1 MTSVSAEP
9 DNIDPGDIPS
19 PADLHFG
26 HFALVPEYRQ
36 VNRQLVQEL
45 FNHLPNP
52 FVHVDLA
59 TGTGLVPQLL
69 IEEAEKRGVKGT
81 IVGIDLSA
89 KALEIAEATTPHSD
103 AIDLRFVQ
111 ADARELDSLGD
122 SVLPADGADSLSIH
136 DAIHEITDE
145 DEQRSVYR
153 GMAAIAREGAL
164 LSSNST
170 FTTVSM
176 AVANSLRGHGEWKL
190 HFMRLTGARRNDK
203 AGSLP
208 YRRPDDYR
216 QMIEDAGFEIVHEL
230 ERAIHLTREALKAI
244 ARYPAFVE
252 GVAGDLVFP
261 KKLSLAE
268 QSHLLGMAVD
278 KVRYDG
284 LPRIWHEIIGRKR
297 TAT

>member
-1 MTSVSAEP
+1 MTVDAK
-9 DNIDPGDIPS
+9 DL
-19 PADLHFG
+19 PAPEDLHFG
-26 HFALVPEYRQ
+26 HFAAVPEYRQ
-36 VNRQLVQEL
+36 VNRELVQEL
-45 FNHLPNP
+45 FRHMPNP

-69 IEEAEKRGVKGT
+69 IEEAEKRGFRGT
-81 IVGIDLSA
+81 IIGIDRSP
-89 KALEIAEATTPHSD
+89 KALEIAEATTPRPSN
-103 AIDLRFVQ
+103 IDLRFVE
-111 ADARELDSLGD
+111 ADARYLERLKGD
-122 SVLPADGADSLSIH
+122 ELPADGADSLSIH
-136 DAIHEITDE
+136 DAIHEITDQE
-145 DEQRSVYR
+145 GQRRVYN

-203 AGSLP
+203 GGSLP
-208 YRRPDDYR
+208 YRRPEDYR
-216 QMIEDAGFEIVHEL
+216 KMIEEAGFKVVHEL

-261 KKLSLAE
+261 RKFSLAE
-268 QSHLLGMAVD
+268 QSHYLSLAVD

-284 LPRIWHEIIGRKR
+284 LPRIWHEIIGRRLTKP
-297 TAT
+297 

>member
-1 MTSVSAEP
+1 MTVDAK
-9 DNIDPGDIPS
+9 DL
-19 PADLHFG
+19 PAPEDLHFG
-26 HFALVPEYRQ
+26 HFAMVPEYRE

-45 FNHLPNP
+45 FRHMPNP

-69 IEEAEKRGVKGT
+69 IEEAEKRGFQGT
-81 IVGIDLSA
+81 IIGIDRSA
-89 KALEIAEATTPHSD
+89 KALEIAEATTPRP
-103 AIDLRFVQ
+103 AGIELRFVE
-111 ADARELDSLGD
+111 ADARYLERLRGD
-122 SVLPADGADSLSIH
+122 ELPADGADSLSIH

-145 DEQRSVYR
+145 EGQPPGLSGHGRDRP
-153 GMAAIAREGAL
+153 ARAPL

-190 HFMRLTGARRNDK
+190 HFMRLTGARRKDK
-203 AGSLP
+203 GGSLP
-208 YRRPDDYR
+208 YRRPEDYR
-216 QMIEDAGFEIVHEL
+216 KMIEDAGFKVVHEL

-261 KKLSLAE
+261 RELSLVEQSHYLSLA
-268 QSHLLGMAVD
+268 VD
-278 KVRYDG
+278 KIRYDG
-284 LPRIWHEIIGRKR
+284 LPRSWHEIIGRKQ
-297 TAT
+297 AKP

>member
-1 MTSVSAEP
+1 MDPPTIEP
-9 DNIDPGDIPS
+9 TDL
-19 PADLHFG
+19 PAPDDLHFG

-81 IVGIDLSA
+81 IVGVDLSA
-89 KALEIAEATTPHSD
+89 KALEIAEATTPPSK
-103 AIDLRFVQ
+103 AIDVRFVQ
-111 ADARELDSLGD
+111 ADARELETLGTD
-122 SVLPADGADSLSIH
+122 VLPANGADSLSIH

-145 DEQRSVYR
+145 EEQRQVYR
-153 GMAAIAREGAL
+153 GMSAIARNGAL

-216 QMIEDAGFEIVHEL
+216 TMIEEAGFEVVHEL
-230 ERAIHLTREALKAI
+230 ERAIHLTRDALKAI

-252 GVAGDLVFP
+252 GLAADLVFP
-261 KKLSLAE
+261 KELSLVE
-268 QSHLLGMAVD
+268 QSHLLGVAVD

-297 TAT
+297 AIA

>member
-1 MTSVSAEP
+1 MTVDAN
-9 DNIDPGDIPS
+9 DL
-19 PADLHFG
+19 PAPEDLHFG
-26 HFALVPEYRQ
+26 HFAAVPEYRE

-45 FNHLPNP
+45 FRHMPNP

-69 IEEAEKRGVKGT
+69 IEEAEKRGFRGT
-81 IVGIDLSA
+81 IVGIDRSA
-89 KALEIAEATTPHSD
+89 KALEIAEATTPRP
-103 AIDLRFVQ
+103 AGIDLRFVE
-111 ADARELDSLGD
+111 ADARYLERLRGD
-122 SVLPADGADSLSIH
+122 ELPADGADSLSIH

-145 DEQRSVYR
+145 EGQRQVYR
-153 GMAAIAREGAL
+153 GMAAIARDGAL

-190 HFMRLTGARRNDK
+190 HFMRLTGARRTDK
-203 AGSLP
+203 GGSLP
-208 YRRPDDYR
+208 YRRPEDYR
-216 QMIEDAGFEIVHEL
+216 KMIEDAGFKVVHEL

-261 KKLSLAE
+261 RELSLVEQSHYLSLA
-268 QSHLLGMAVD
+268 VD
-278 KVRYDG
+278 KIRYDG
-284 LPRIWHEIIGRKR
+284 LPRSWHEIIGRKQ
-297 TAT
+297 ATP